1 MQIDIDHIRQLV
13 IEEMTGT
20 LSEEDSA
27 WLQQARAESA
37 EVWLMY
43 NQLRKELD
51 TTATREALADL
62 SHTLPAEKVLANA
75 KRKKKTRTIFSIT
88 SVAAL
93 VLVAVGLYSLF
104 DPRPVPQGYSANLP
118 RTGVQL
124 QLAGGKVVDLS
135 KDQQQVQVGGITINN
150 TQKELTYTAN
160 NNTPAGMATLRVPA
174 GKDYKIQLSDG
185 TQVWLNAATRM
196 EFPLSFK
203 GRTREINIQGEAY
216 LQVAKDPQQPFIVH
230 LPHSTVQVLGTA
242 FNVNTYDSGQVKVS
256 LLEGSVK
263 MLTPDHNR
271 VLQPGY
277 AIHFDAERGITM
289 APFDESEVL
298 SWQKGIYNFDD
309 KPLQEVCNIIPRWYG
324 VNVVMDDAQTARR
337 HFTGYFDRNKPLQR
351 ALDNLKATKLINY
364 YFDKDGVLHIQ

>member
-135 KDQQQVQVGGITINN
+135 KDQQQVQVG
-150 TQKELTYTAN
+150 
-160 NNTPAGMATLRVPA
+160 
-174 GKDYKIQLSDG
+174 
-185 TQVWLNAATRM
+185 
-196 EFPLSFK
+196 SFCV
-203 GRTREINIQGEAY
+203 
-216 LQVAKDPQQPFIVH
+216 LLIVM
-230 LPHSTVQVLGTA
+230 PPTCT
-242 FNVNTYDSGQVKVS
+242 
-256 LLEGSVK
+256 
-263 MLTPDHNR
+263 
-271 VLQPGY
+271 
-277 AIHFDAERGITM
+277 
-289 APFDESEVL
+289 
-298 SWQKGIYNFDD
+298 
-309 KPLQEVCNIIPRWYG
+309 CC
-324 VNVVMDDAQTARR
+324 
-337 HFTGYFDRNKPLQR
+337 
-351 ALDNLKATKLINY
+351 
-364 YFDKDGVLHIQ
+364 